1 MSRKPLRNSVILAP
15 LKLSC
20 VGRGYNKELDGLPA
34 ANILSREPLLL
45 FFLFF
50 LFFFLFGPIFIL
62 KCAYCKAYLTL
73 IRPLDKKGKK
83 KQQKKH
89 AFEMLANSTLVQR
102 AKYKAETSLWCIS
115 GESAKLIAGLP
126 RCNMNSMADLREEV
140 KWSSE
145 TNPLSQFCSP
155 GQNYL
160 VAIKITAGAS
170 AGKPQVP
177 TPAGASPKRTA
188 KGQSTRPTVATPTT
202 KATPSPQSSIENK
215 ESLILLYCKR

>member
-1 MSRKPLRNSVILAP
+1 M
-15 LKLSC
+15 LS
-20 VGRGYNKELDGLPA
+20 NA
-34 ANILSREPLLL
+34 TLL
-45 FFLFF
+45 
-50 LFFFLFGPIFIL
+50 
-62 KCAYCKAYLTL
+62 
-73 IRPLDKKGKK
+73 
-83 KQQKKH
+83 
-89 AFEMLANSTLVQR
+89 QR
-102 AKYKAETSLWCIS
+102 AKHEAETRLWCIG
-115 GESAKLIAGLP
+115 GESAKLIAGLL
-126 RCNMNSMADLREEV
+126 RCSMNSMADFREELKLLV
-140 KWSSE
+140 NSCDLLQWSTIILFSE

-215 ESLILLYCKR
+215 VSLILLYCKR

>member
-1 MSRKPLRNSVILAP
+1 MGYLPRI
-15 LKLSC
+15 SC
-20 VGRGYNKELDGLPA
+20 QENLY
-34 ANILSREPLLL
+34 
-45 FFLFF
+45 FFSFSSSSSSSYFVL
-50 LFFFLFGPIFIL
+50 IFIL
-62 KCAYCKAYLTL
+62 KCAYCKAYLSL
-73 IRPLDKKGKK
+73 IRPPDKKRKNK
-83 KQQKKH
+83 NKNKKH

-102 AKYKAETSLWCIS
+102 AKWEAETSLWCIG

-126 RCNMNSMADLREEV
+126 RCNMNSMADFREEV
-140 KWSSE
+140 KLLVNSCVLLHQWSSIILFSE

-215 ESLILLYCKR
+215 VRLILLYCKR